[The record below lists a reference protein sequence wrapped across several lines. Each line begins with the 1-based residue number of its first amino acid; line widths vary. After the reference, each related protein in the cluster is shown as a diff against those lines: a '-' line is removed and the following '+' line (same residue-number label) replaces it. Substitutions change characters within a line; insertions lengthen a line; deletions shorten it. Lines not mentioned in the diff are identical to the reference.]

1 MEVRSPMVDV
11 KALAGCLPAV
21 LYWGCSNWLQ
31 SSASVG
37 CVAMDIGKFSLPLTH
52 GGAARPSLVIGGVL
66 DWTREAQHH
75 ILVSSSITSS
85 LASFV
90 SFSAIAISLTAFAS
104 NAQLRG
110 CEAML
115 GSA

>member
-31 SSASVG
+31 SSASAG
-37 CVAMDIGKFSLPLTH
+37 CVAMDFGKFSLPLTH

-66 DWTREAQHH
+66 DWT
-75 ILVSSSITSS
+75 
-85 LASFV
+85 
-90 SFSAIAISLTAFAS
+90 
-104 NAQLRG
+104 
-110 CEAML
+110 
-115 GSA
+115 